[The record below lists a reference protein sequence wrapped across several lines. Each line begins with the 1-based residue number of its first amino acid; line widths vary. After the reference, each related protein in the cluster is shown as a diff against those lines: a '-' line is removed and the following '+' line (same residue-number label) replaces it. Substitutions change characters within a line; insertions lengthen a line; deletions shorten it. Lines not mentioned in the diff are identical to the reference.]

1 MGDYVFIH
9 SQPCVSPP
17 GGRTTLP
24 TCLVEGTSNLPLRTA
39 TKRRH
44 ETLVAAARIHGGSE
58 NNPTPA
64 LDGMFDTL
72 NKRCKLN
79 TMKDYVLSNDKLK
92 YKVVSNVYK
101 GNVRSFENSPT
112 NVKRI
117 IATFYSSGIMGK
129 RKYQAVRVGLSMK
142 KSEKERGKRSSISI
156 MPKCP
161 IPKLLTYNNLVREI
175 SKIDIGNVY
184 SVEDYIQEA

>member
-64 LDGMFDTL
+64 LDGMF
-72 NKRCKLN
+72 N
-79 TMKDYVLSNDKLK
+79 TS
-92 YKVVSNVYK
+92 VVN
-101 GNVRSFENSPT
+101 
-112 NVKRI
+112 
-117 IATFYSSGIMGK
+117 
-129 RKYQAVRVGLSMK
+129 
-142 KSEKERGKRSSISI
+142 
-156 MPKCP
+156 
-161 IPKLLTYNNLVREI
+161 
-175 SKIDIGNVY
+175 
-184 SVEDYIQEA
+184 

>member
-1 MGDYVFIH
+1 M
-9 SQPCVSPP
+9 
-17 GGRTTLP
+17 
-24 TCLVEGTSNLPLRTA
+24 EGTSNLPLRTA

-44 ETLVAAARIHGGSE
+44 ETLVAAARIHGGPE

-92 YKVVSNVYK
+92 DKVVSNVYK

-129 RKYQAVRVGLSMK
+129 RKYQAVRVALSMK

>member
-1 MGDYVFIH
+1 MMPQSKSNRFDLANFMKARKDTRQKAVEQSKAMKTGLKTKVDDARGVLTSLTNQNENI
-9 SQPCVSPP
+9 QPRTCVSPP
-17 GGRTTLP
+17 GDRTRPP
-24 TCLVEGTSNLPLRTA
+24 TCLVDGTSNLPLRTA

-58 NNPTPA
+58 NNPKPA

-92 YKVVSNVYK
+92 DRVVSNVYR

-112 NVKRI
+112 NVKR
-117 IATFYSSGIMGK
+117 S
-129 RKYQAVRVGLSMK
+129 
-142 KSEKERGKRSSISI
+142 
-156 MPKCP
+156 
-161 IPKLLTYNNLVREI
+161 
-175 SKIDIGNVY
+175 
-184 SVEDYIQEA
+184 

>member
-1 MGDYVFIH
+1 MD
-9 SQPCVSPP
+9 
-17 GGRTTLP
+17 
-24 TCLVEGTSNLPLRTA
+24 GTSNLPLRTA

-58 NNPTPA
+58 NNPKPA

-92 YKVVSNVYK
+92 DRVVSNVYR

-112 NVKRI
+112 NVKRS
-117 IATFYSSGIMGK
+117 IATFYSSGVMGK
-129 RKYQAVRVGLSMK
+129 RKYQAVRVALSMK
-142 KSEKERGKRSSISI
+142 KSEKEKGKRSSISI

-184 SVEDYIQEA
+184 SVEDYFCHA

>member
-1 MGDYVFIH
+1 M
-9 SQPCVSPP
+9 
-17 GGRTTLP
+17 
-24 TCLVEGTSNLPLRTA
+24 EGISNLPPHTA

-64 LDGMFDTL
+64 FDGMFDTL

-79 TMKDYVLSNDKLK
+79 TMKDYILSNDRLK
-92 YKVVSNVYK
+92 DKVVSNVYK

-112 NVKRI
+112 NVKRS

-129 RKYQAVRVGLSMK
+129 RKYQAV
-142 KSEKERGKRSSISI
+142 
-156 MPKCP
+156 
-161 IPKLLTYNNLVREI
+161 
-175 SKIDIGNVY
+175 
-184 SVEDYIQEA
+184 